1 MNKSVKSKLNQ
12 CNLSNGDYF
21 SEEKE
26 ASEFLLPPVERGK
39 VSLFFILIILGS
51 LLFLGRIFYLE
62 VIKGDYYRKMAEGNQ
77 LRIEKIKA
85 SRGLIYDVNGR
96 LLVRNV
102 PEFSLINMPGEKTI
116 EKRIPYELALKTIVR
131 SSEKVSAIGGSTSGG
146 KVKIEPQRKYLNGS
160 TFSHLLGFVGKI
172 SKEEFKEGQNYDF
185 NDSLGKDGLEFYYE
199 NVLRGE
205 DGRKKIEV
213 NSLGQ
218 EEKILN
224 EEASKDGKDII
235 LSIDAELQKKVKE
248 ILEKYIGP
256 KGAGVVIMMNPLN
269 GQILSMVSLP
279 TYDNNLLKDEEVWQQ
294 LNKNPQ
300 APLFNRAIAGLYPSG
315 SIIKPVIALA
325 ALEEGLI
332 NERTT
337 VLSTGGIRYGKWF
350 FPDWKK
356 GGHGRVNVIDALSWS
371 VNTFF
376 YYLGGGY
383 GDFKGLGLE
392 KIDRYLSLVG
402 LGEKTGIDL
411 PFEKQGFL
419 PTEDWK
425 KKTKGEEWYIG
436 DTYHLSI
443 GQGDLLVTPLQVT
456 NYMSMIANGGTIFKP
471 SIVKQVT
478 PQIIREIKKAEP
490 RSAPTHVG
498 ATTEEN
504 IEIVKKG
511 LRKAVVSGSA
521 RGLSSL
527 KVKAA
532 GKTGTAQVGG
542 NLKPHAWFSGF
553 APFDNPE
560 VVITVL
566 IENSGEGSDKAVK
579 VAREI
584 LNYYFK
590 HNYDANLRI

>member
-1 MNKSVKSKLNQ
+1 MKDRTLNFWRREKGAMAE
-12 CNLSNGDYF
+12 GDYF

-26 ASEFLLPPVERGK
+26 ASEFLISPVERGK
-39 VSLFFILIILGS
+39 VSLFFILIILTG

-62 VIKGDYYRKMAEGNQ
+62 VIEGDYYKKMAEGNQ

-85 SRGLIYDVNGR
+85 NRGLIYDVNGR

-102 PEFSLINMPGEKTI
+102 PEFSLVNVSDEKI
-116 EKRIPYELALKTIVR
+116 QVIPYESALKTMVNNDD
-131 SSEKVSAIGGSTSGG
+131 
-146 KVKIEPQRKYLNGS
+146 KVKIEPQRKYLDGS
-160 TFSHLLGFVGKI
+160 ILSHLLGFCGKI
-172 SKEEFKEGQNYDF
+172 SKDEFKEHQDYDF

-199 NVLRGE
+199 NVLRGK

-224 EEASKDGKDII
+224 EETSKDGQDII
-235 LSIDAELQKKVKE
+235 LSIDADLQKKVKE
-248 ILEKYIGP
+248 TLEKYIGE
-256 KGAGVVIMMNPLN
+256 KRAGVVVMMNPLN

-279 TYDNNLLKDEEVWQQ
+279 TYDNNLLKNEEAWQQ
-294 LNKNPQ
+294 LSKNPQ

-315 SIIKPVIALA
+315 SLIKPVIALA

-332 NERTT
+332 NEKTT
-337 VLSTGGIRYGKWF
+337 ILSTGGLRIEKWF
-350 FPDWKK
+350 FPDWKE

-392 KIDRYLSLVG
+392 KIDRYLSLAG
-402 LGEKTGIDL
+402 LGKITGIDL
-411 PFEKQGFL
+411 PFEKSGFL

-443 GQGDLLVTPLQVT
+443 GQGDFLVTPLQVT

-471 SIVKQVT
+471 KIVKQT
-478 PQIIREIKKAEP
+478 LPPFDELRTGEIIREKIFKK
-490 RSAPTHVG
+490 
-498 ATTEEN
+498 EN

-511 LRKAVVSGSA
+511 LREAVISGSA
-521 RGLSSL
+521 SWLSGL
-527 KVKAA
+527 KVKVA

-553 APFDNPE
+553 APYDNPE

-566 IENSGEGSDKAVK
+566 IENGGEGSDKAAK
-579 VAREI
+579 AAREI
-584 LNYYFK
+584 LGYYFR
-590 HNYDANLRI
+590 LRQ